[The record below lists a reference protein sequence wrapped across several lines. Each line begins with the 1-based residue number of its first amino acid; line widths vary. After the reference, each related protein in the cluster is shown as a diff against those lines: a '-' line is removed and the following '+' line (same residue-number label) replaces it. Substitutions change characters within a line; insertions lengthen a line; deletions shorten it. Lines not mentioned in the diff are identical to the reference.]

1 MSRGCRR
8 LSAHA
13 RRLTHAPLG
22 ELVDLFEPW
31 LRLPATFGAPAKNRL
46 FFPLTHLLALSLPS
60 PRG

>member
-1 MSRGCRR
+1 MNRGCRR

-31 LRLPATFGAPAKNRL
+31 LRLPATFGAPARNRL
-46 FFPLTHLLALSLPS
+46 FSPLTHLLALPFSDL
-60 PRG
+60 RG

>member
-1 MSRGCRR
+1 MSRGC
-8 LSAHA
+8 

-46 FFPLTHLLALSLPS
+46 FSPLTHLLALSLPS